1 MKFLT
6 PLACLFTLTTSFS
19 FELSQK
25 PLSVGNEDLKVPGEN
40 PLYFCADPKDYIL
53 DIRYANLDPNPPK
66 TGQKLTISAS
76 GVLSKEIKEDSKVQL
91 QVKYG
96 LITLIKQNADLC
108 DQIGNVD
115 LECPL
120 PKGVMTLTKE
130 VDIPKEVPKG
140 KYTVSANV
148 LDENGDVV
156 TCLEAVVYF

>member
-1 MKFLT
+1 M
-6 PLACLFTLTTSFS
+6 
-19 FELSQK
+19 
-25 PLSVGNEDLKVPGEN
+25 
-40 PLYFCADPKDYIL
+40 
-53 DIRYANLDPNPPK
+53 
-66 TGQKLTISAS
+66 TISAS
-76 GVLSKEIKEDSKVQL
+76 GVLSKDIKQDSKVQL

-96 LITLIKQNADLC
+96 LITLIKQTADLC

-120 PKGVMTLTKE
+120 QKGQMTLTKE